1 MGEPRELYT
10 VNDTVNVIGRR
21 ESVKSQS
28 ILYTTD
34 RVKNFEHALIIK
46 LILANLPNLVY
57 CQNKLLLK
65 F

>member
-34 RVKNFEHALIIK
+34 RVKNFEHALI
-46 LILANLPNLVY
+46 N
-57 CQNKLLLK
+57 
-65 F
+65 